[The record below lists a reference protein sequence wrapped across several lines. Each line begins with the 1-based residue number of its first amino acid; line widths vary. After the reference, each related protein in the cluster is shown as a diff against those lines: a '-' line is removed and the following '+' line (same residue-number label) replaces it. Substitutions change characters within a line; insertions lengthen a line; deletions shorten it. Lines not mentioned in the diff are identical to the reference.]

1 MPIFR
6 EDRDLLR
13 RFREGDRA
21 ALEKVYWA
29 YVGTVVK
36 ILRFGFSVPTRGVHV
51 PGAAHGEELGDLV
64 QEVFT
69 RAFSK
74 SAREAFDGLRDY
86 GPYLSQLT
94 RNLRVD
100 RLRAQGREISM

>member
-6 EDRDLLR
+6 QDRDLLR

-36 ILRFGFSVPTRGVHV
+36 ILRFGFNVPTRGVYV
-51 PGAAHGEELGDLV
+51 PGALRGEELSDLV

-69 RAFSK
+69 KAFSK
-74 SAREAFDGLRDY
+74 PAREGFDGLRDY

-100 RLRAQGREISM
+100 RLRSEG